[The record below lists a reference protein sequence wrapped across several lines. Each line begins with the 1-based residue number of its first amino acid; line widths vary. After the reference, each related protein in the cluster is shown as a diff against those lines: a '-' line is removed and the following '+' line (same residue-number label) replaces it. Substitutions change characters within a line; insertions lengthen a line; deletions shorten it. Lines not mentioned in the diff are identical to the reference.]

1 MFTTAPG
8 RYASRKFRG
17 LLSRLTCKSGV
28 PRYVLPRMKVWLFIL
43 TLLCWGT
50 PAFAEEPPLPE
61 ATATPAPNPSA
72 RPELNIPDIPMEV
85 EPSPLVP
92 NSSATPKKN
101 VPSISEL
108 DSAFSNSSLG
118 KAVEEQRLHLE
129 WRKLRNRVS
138 QDAEVVAAKK
148 TIGSGRTDVEKR
160 ELMRSYYKLYYA
172 RMVALAD
179 KPELKAYLEQKKTEI
194 IAGLAQPHVRPEPV
208 PTPSATP

>member
-1 MFTTAPG
+1 MVRVMVHIESDFIGMKPRLLVILFALNAPFLV
-8 RYASRKFRG
+8 AQ
-17 LLSRLTCKSGV
+17 
-28 PRYVLPRMKVWLFIL
+28 
-43 TLLCWGT
+43 
-50 PAFAEEPPLPE
+50 EPPLPE

-92 NSSATPKKN
+92 NSSPTPKKT

-129 WRKLRNRVS
+129 WRKLKNRVS
-138 QDAEVVAAKK
+138 QDAELLAAKK
-148 TIGSGRTDVEKR
+148 AIASGRTDVEKR

-208 PTPSATP
+208 PKPSATP